1 MEAVLE
7 KKIEAKSVKAT
18 SSQPE
23 LDSFIISCN
32 DKIDSNDFEWINT
45 TQLDDI
51 KRISIMACGLANKH
65 RLNDIPRV
73 NKFLEKANRSLN
85 RDDYLLVCL
94 ETKDSRKTRI
104 LNKHPRILSLP
115 YYILDFI
122 LKRVFPKWKVT
133 KKIYFWLTK
142 GNNRVI
148 SLTEGLGRLVS
159 CGFEIVNYKRIGYLT
174 YILTKKKSDPVYD
187 MEPTYG
193 PIVRLKRIGKNEKL
207 FTVYKLRT
215 MHPYSEYLQEYVFTK
230 NNLQEGGKFKD
241 DFRVTV
247 WGKLFRKLW
256 IDELPMFINFFKG
269 QMKLVGVRPL
279 SSHYF
284 SLYPR
289 DVQRLRT
296 KVKPGLIPPFYADLP
311 ETLPEIIES
320 ERVYLE
326 LYLKHPII
334 TDVKYFFK
342 AMNNIIVKRAHS
354 N

>member
-1 MEAVLE
+1 METVLE

-18 SSQPE
+18 PSQPE

-32 DKIDSNDFEWINT
+32 DEIDSSDFEWINT

-51 KRISIMACGLANKH
+51 KRISLKVRGLAIKH
-65 RLNDIPRV
+65 RLNDIPRI

-104 LNKHPRILSLP
+104 LNKHPRILSHP

-122 LKRVFPKWKVT
+122 LKRIFPKWKLT

-311 ETLPEIIES
+311 QTLPEIIES

-326 LYLKHPII
+326 LYLKHPIT